1 MVDIATVEAALALG
15 PMGERSDFDLLT
27 GEASKRLRPGA
38 PRPAAV
44 LCGLVQ
50 RPAGV
55 QVILTRR
62 AAHLK
67 QHAGQI
73 SFPGGK
79 LDAADPSAE
88 AAALREAEEEVGLD
102 GAHLRLL
109 GRLDDYLTGT
119 AFRVA
124 PFVAEIDP
132 RWRPDPDPQEVAEVF
147 ETPLAFL
154 MDPANRV
161 QHFYE
166 KDGLRRDYWAMPW
179 GDYYIWGATAGML
192 KGLSDRIVAL
202 DSG

>member
-1 MVDIATVEAALALG
+1 MVQIQTVEAALALG
-15 PMGERSDFDLLT
+15 PLGERSDFDLLSPKMAAQFRAQ
-27 GEASKRLRPGA
+27 E

-44 LCGLVQ
+44 LCGLVE
-50 RPAGV
+50 RPIGV
-55 QVILTRR
+55 QVVLTRR
-62 AAHLK
+62 AAHLA

-79 LDAADPSAE
+79 LDPGDASAE
-88 AAALREAEEEVGLD
+88 AAALREAEEEIGL
-102 GAHLRLL
+102 GGEHLRLL

-119 AFRVA
+119 AFRIA

-132 RWRPDPDPQEVAEVF
+132 DWRPVPDASEVAEVF

-161 QHFYE
+161 QHSYE

-179 GDYYIWGATAGML
+179 GRYYIWGATAGML
-192 KGLSDRIVAL
+192 KGLSDRLAAL
-202 DSG
+202 E